1 MFLSFTFN
9 DLEFLCCQKASLV
22 AAFFIFMIP
31 FLSFHSSAIQISEI
45 FLEGYEN
52 NVNWLKPYH
61 DGAKLSLVI
70 AHFKFPPVRL

>member
-1 MFLSFTFN
+1 
-9 DLEFLCCQKASLV
+9 
-22 AAFFIFMIP
+22 MIS

-45 FLEGYEN
+45 FLEGDRN
-52 NVNWLKPYH
+52 NVNWIKPYH

>member
-1 MFLSFTFN
+1 
-9 DLEFLCCQKASLV
+9 
-22 AAFFIFMIP
+22 MIS

-52 NVNWLKPYH
+52 NVNWIKPYH